1 MLYNTVCSDCRLQ
14 AAVFCYN
21 MLILDQKLRVTSDL
35 KAYSQ
40 FTFYL
45 VNTALIQAS
54 MAEKEEMLQYE
65 DEFVSPHGNMMRLYK
80 YKVDGQSVSFTENL

>member
-1 MLYNTVCSDCRLQ
+1 
-14 AAVFCYN
+14 
-21 MLILDQKLRVTSDL
+21 MLILDQELRVTSGL

-65 DEFVSPHGNMMRLYK
+65 DK
-80 YKVDGQSVSFTENL
+80 

>member
-1 MLYNTVCSDCRLQ
+1 MLT
-14 AAVFCYN
+14 
-21 MLILDQKLRVTSDL
+21 LDQELRVTSDL

-54 MAEKEEMLQYE
+54 MAEKEEMLSMKTSNRHLCQPSWQL
-65 DEFVSPHGNMMRLYK
+65 DVVL
-80 YKVDGQSVSFTENL
+80 

>member
-1 MLYNTVCSDCRLQ
+1 MLT
-14 AAVFCYN
+14 
-21 MLILDQKLRVTSDL
+21 LDQELRVTSDL

-54 MAEKEEMLQYE
+54 MAEKEEML
-65 DEFVSPHGNMMRLYK
+65 
-80 YKVDGQSVSFTENL
+80 

>member
-1 MLYNTVCSDCRLQ
+1 MQVIVCNW
-14 AAVFCYN
+14 N
-21 MLILDQKLRVTSDL
+21 MLILDEKLRVTSDL

-54 MAEKEEMLQYE
+54 MAEKEQSQY
-65 DEFVSPHGNMMRLYK
+65 DEEVRPLSALMATGCGSMSTK
-80 YKVDGQSVSFTENL
+80 

>member
-1 MLYNTVCSDCRLQ
+1 MH
-14 AAVFCYN
+14 AVVFGFN
-21 MLILDQKLRVTSDL
+21 LLILEQRLRVTSDL
-35 KAYSQ
+35 MTYSQ

-65 DEFVSPHGNMMRLYK
+65 NKFQKPLSALMA
-80 YKVDGQSVSFTENL
+80 T